1 MKKLILMV
9 VALFSYVAVSAQS
22 DVVADF
28 NKGNE
33 EFKAKN
39 FAAAIELFENVIL
52 NGEEE
57 EDDAAVQS
65 VANAK
70 KLLPVAYMQSG
81 IKAIGVKNYE
91 EALTALNTAVS
102 KAKMYNNPKVAQAAN
117 NAIAKVYQVQGG
129 EMFNAENYAG
139 AAEVFAK
146 GYAANK
152 RNTDLAM
159 LLAESYFKQDL
170 YNEGMKICSEVMALP
185 NSPLFEKGK
194 AEAKQKMNLYT
205 NNKIAALQQANDFD
219 GIIAMAEGLDNQALA
234 QKITVQAYLLKK
246 DYDKVIELG
255 EAAAEAQIDEEDK
268 SAVYFQLG
276 TAYNAKEMKD
286 KAIAA
291 LSKVTAGPSVEA
303 AKAAIA
309 GLTAPAN

>member
-9 VALFSYVAVSAQS
+9 VALMSYVAVSAQS

-81 IKAIGVKNYE
+81 IKAIGGKNYE

-170 YNEGMKICSEVMALP
+170 YSDGMKICSEVMALP

-205 NNKIAALQQANDFD
+205 NNKIATLQQANDFD

>member
-9 VALFSYVAVSAQS
+9 AALFSYVAVSAQS

-57 EDDAAVQS
+57 EDDAALQS

-70 KLLPVAYMQSG
+70 KLLPVAYMQNG
-81 IKAIGVKNYE
+81 IKAIGVKNYDA
-91 EALTALNTAVS
+91 ALSALNTAVS
-102 KAKMYNNPKVAQAAN
+102 KAKMYNNVKVAQAAN
-117 NAIAKVYQVQGG
+117 SAIAKVYQVQGG
-129 EMFNAENYAG
+129 ELFNADNFAG

-146 GYAANK
+146 GYEANK

-170 YNEGMKICSEVMALP
+170 YNEGMKVCSEVMALP

-194 AEAKQKMNLYT
+194 AEAKSKMNLYT

-255 EAAAEAQIDEEDK
+255 EAAAAAQVDEEDK

-276 TAYNAKEMKD
+276 TAYNAKEQKAQ
-286 KAIAA
+286 AIAA
-291 LSKVTAGPSVEA
+291 LQKVTAGPSVEA

-309 GLTAPAN
+309 ELSK

>member
-9 VALFSYVAVSAQS
+9 AALMSYVAVSAQS
-22 DVVADF
+22 GVVDNY

-39 FAAAIELFENVIL
+39 YAAAIELFEGVIIDGE
-52 NGEEE
+52 GEES
-57 EDDAAVQS
+57 DAALQCVE
-65 VANAK
+65 NAK
-70 KLLPVAYMQSG
+70 KLLPVAYMQHG
-81 IKAIGVKNYE
+81 IKFIGAKNYD
-91 EALTALNTAVS
+91 EAIKNLNIAAT
-102 KAKMYNNPKVAQAAN
+102 KGKNYNNPKVAQAAN

-129 EMFNAENYAG
+129 ELFNADDYAG
-139 AAEVFAK
+139 ATAIFAK
-146 GYAANK
+146 GYEANK
-152 RNTDLAM
+152 KNTDLAM

-170 YNEGMKICSEVMALP
+170 YNEGMKVCTEVMALP
-185 NSPLFEKGK
+185 NSPLCETGTT
-194 AEAKQKMNLYT
+194 EAKAKMNQYT
-205 NNKIAALQQANDFD
+205 NNKIATLQQANDFD
-219 GIIAMAEGLDNQALA
+219 GIIAMSETLEDKALA
-234 QKITVQAYLLKK
+234 QKVAVQANLLKK

-255 EAAAEAQIDEEDK
+255 EAAAEAQTDEADK

-309 GLTAPAN
+309 GLTAPAK

>member
-9 VALFSYVAVSAQS
+9 AALFSYVAVSAQS

-57 EDDAAVQS
+57 EDDAALQS

-70 KLLPVAYMQSG
+70 KLLPVAYMQNG
-81 IKAIGVKNYE
+81 IKAIGVKNYDA
-91 EALTALNTAVS
+91 ALAALNTAVS
-102 KAKMYNNPKVAQAAN
+102 KAKMYNNVKVAQAAN
-117 NAIAKVYQVQGG
+117 SAIAKVYQVQGG
-129 EMFNAENYAG
+129 ELFNADNFAG

-152 RNTDLAM
+152 KNTDLAM

-194 AEAKQKMNLYT
+194 TEAKSKMDLYT

-255 EAAAEAQIDEEDK
+255 EAAAEAQADEADK

-309 GLTAPAN
+309 GLTAPAK

>member
-9 VALFSYVAVSAQS
+9 VALMSFMAVSAQS

-39 FAAAIELFENVIL
+39 FAAAIELFESVIL

-57 EDDAAVQS
+57 EDDAALQS

-81 IKAIGVKNYE
+81 IKAIGVKNYD

-129 EMFNAENYAG
+129 EKFNAEDYAG

-170 YNEGMKICSEVMALP
+170 YNEGMKVCSEVMALP

-219 GIIAMAEGLDNQALA
+219 GIIAMAESLDNQALA

-255 EAAAEAQIDEEDK
+255 EAAAEAQTDEEDK

-276 TAYNAKEMKD
+276 TAYNAKEMKEQ
-286 KAIAA
+286 AIAA
-291 LSKVTAGPSVEA
+291 LQKVTAGPSVEA

>member
-9 VALFSYVAVSAQS
+9 VALMSYVAVSAQS

-39 FAAAIELFENVIL
+39 FAAAIEHFENVIL

-81 IKAIGVKNYE
+81 IKAIGGKNYE

-170 YNEGMKICSEVMALP
+170 YNDGMKICSEVMALP

-205 NNKIAALQQANDFD
+205 NNKIATLQQANDFD

>member
-9 VALFSYVAVSAQS
+9 AALFSYVAVSAQS

-57 EDDAAVQS
+57 EDDAALQS

-70 KLLPVAYMQSG
+70 KLLPVAYMQNG
-81 IKAIGVKNYE
+81 IKAIGVKNYDA
-91 EALTALNTAVS
+91 ALTALNTAVS
-102 KAKMYNNPKVAQAAN
+102 KAKMYNNVKVAQAAN
-117 NAIAKVYQVQGG
+117 SAIAKVYQVQGG
-129 EMFNAENYAG
+129 ELFNADNFAG

-152 RNTDLAM
+152 KNTDLAM

-194 AEAKQKMNLYT
+194 AEAKSKMDLYT

-255 EAAAEAQIDEEDK
+255 EAAAEAQTDEADK

-309 GLTAPAN
+309 GLTAPAK

>member
-9 VALFSYVAVSAQS
+9 VALMSYVAVSAQS

-81 IKAIGVKNYE
+81 IKAIGGKNYE

-170 YNEGMKICSEVMALP
+170 YNDGMKICSEVMALP

-205 NNKIAALQQANDFD
+205 NNKIATLQQANDFD

>member
-1 MKKLILMV
+1 MKKFILMV
-9 VALFSYVAVSAQS
+9 AALMCYVSVSAQS
-22 DVVADF
+22 GVVDNF

-39 FAAAIELFENVIL
+39 YVAAIELFEGVIID
-52 NGEEE
+52 GEAEE
-57 EDDAAVQS
+57 SDAALQCVE
-65 VANAK
+65 NAK
-70 KLLPVAYMQSG
+70 KLLPVAYMQNG
-81 IKAIGVKNYE
+81 IKFIGAKNYD
-91 EALTALNTAVS
+91 EAIKNLNIAAS
-102 KAKMYNNPKVAQAAN
+102 KAKNYNNAKVAQAAN

-129 EMFNAENYAG
+129 ELFNADDFAG
-139 AAEVFAK
+139 AAAIFAK

-170 YNEGMKICSEVMALP
+170 YNEGMKVCTEVLALP
-185 NSPLFEKGK
+185 NMPALEKGK
-194 AEAKQKMNLYT
+194 AEAKAKMNLYT
-205 NNKIAALQQANDFD
+205 NNKIATLQQANDFD
-219 GIIAMAEGLDNQALA
+219 GIIAMSETLEDKALA
-234 QKITVQAYLLKK
+234 QKVAVQAYLLKK

-255 EAAAEAQIDEEDK
+255 EAAAEAQTDEADK

-286 KAIAA
+286 KAVAA

-309 GLTAPAN
+309 GLTAPAK

>member
-9 VALFSYVAVSAQS
+9 AALFSYVAVSAQS

-57 EDDAAVQS
+57 EDDAALQS

-70 KLLPVAYMQSG
+70 KLLPVAYMQNG
-81 IKAIGVKNYE
+81 IKAIGVKNYDA
-91 EALTALNTAVS
+91 ALSALNTAVS
-102 KAKMYNNPKVAQAAN
+102 KAKMYNNVKVAQAAN
-117 NAIAKVYQVQGG
+117 SAIAKVYQVQGG
-129 EMFNAENYAG
+129 ELFNADNFAG

-146 GYAANK
+146 GYEANK

-170 YNEGMKICSEVMALP
+170 YNEGMKVCSEVMALP

-194 AEAKQKMNLYT
+194 AEAKSKMNLYT

-255 EAAAEAQIDEEDK
+255 EAAAEAQADEADK

-286 KAIAA
+286 KAVAA
-291 LSKVTAGPSVEA
+291 LQKVTAGPSVEA
-303 AKAAIA
+303 AQAAIA
-309 GLTAPAN
+309 GLTAPAK

>member
-255 EAAAEAQIDEEDK
+255 EAAAEAQTDEEDK

>member
-170 YNEGMKICSEVMALP
+170 YNDGMKICSEVMALP

>member
-9 VALFSYVAVSAQS
+9 AALFSYVAVSAQS

-57 EDDAAVQS
+57 EDDAALQS

-70 KLLPVAYMQSG
+70 KLLPVAYMQNG
-81 IKAIGVKNYE
+81 IKAIGVKNYDA
-91 EALTALNTAVS
+91 ALAALNTAVS
-102 KAKMYNNPKVAQAAN
+102 KAKMYNNVKVAQAAN
-117 NAIAKVYQVQGG
+117 SAIAKVYQVQGG
-129 EMFNAENYAG
+129 ELFNADNFAG

-152 RNTDLAM
+152 KNTDLAM

-194 AEAKQKMNLYT
+194 AEAKSKMDLYT

-255 EAAAEAQIDEEDK
+255 EAAAEAQTDEADK

-309 GLTAPAN
+309 GLTAPAK

>member
-185 NSPLFEKGK
+185 NSPLFEKGM

>member
-1 MKKLILMV
+1 MV
-9 VALFSYVAVSAQS
+9 VALMSFVAVSAQS
-22 DVVADF
+22 EIVANF

-39 FAAAIELFENVIL
+39 FPTAIEIFEDVIL

-57 EDDAAVQS
+57 EDDASVQC

-81 IKAIGVKNYE
+81 IKAIGVKNYD
-91 EALTALNTAVS
+91 EALGQLNTAVT

-129 EMFNAENYAG
+129 EKFNAEDYAG

-170 YNEGMKICSEVMALP
+170 YNEGMKVCSEVMALP
-185 NSPLFEKGK
+185 ASPMFEKGK

-205 NNKIAALQQANDFD
+205 NNKIATLQQANDFD
-219 GIIAMAEGLDNQALA
+219 GIITMAEGLDNQALA

-255 EAAAEAQIDEEDK
+255 EAAAEAQTDEEDK

-286 KAIAA
+286 KAVAA

>member
-1 MKKLILMV
+1 M
-9 VALFSYVAVSAQS
+9 
-22 DVVADF
+22 
-28 NKGNE
+28 
-33 EFKAKN
+33 
-39 FAAAIELFENVIL
+39 ENVIL

-57 EDDAAVQS
+57 EDDAALQS

-70 KLLPVAYMQSG
+70 KLLPVAYMQNG
-81 IKAIGVKNYE
+81 IKAIGSKNYDA
-91 EALTALNTAVS
+91 ALSALNTAVS
-102 KAKMYNNPKVAQAAN
+102 KAKMYNNIKVAQAAN
-117 NAIAKVYQVQGG
+117 SAIAKVYQVQGG
-129 EMFNAENYAG
+129 ELFNANNFAG

-146 GYAANK
+146 GYEANK
-152 RNTDLAM
+152 KNTDLAM

-170 YNEGMKICSEVMALP
+170 YNEGMKVCSEIMALP

-194 AEAKQKMNLYT
+194 TEAKSKMNLYT

-255 EAAAEAQIDEEDK
+255 EAAAEAQVDEADK

-286 KAIAA
+286 KAVAA

-309 GLTAPAN
+309 SLTAPAK

>member
-1 MKKLILMV
+1 MKKFILMV
-9 VALFSYVAVSAQS
+9 AALFSYVAVSAQS

-28 NKGNE
+28 NKGND

-39 FAAAIELFENVIL
+39 FVTAIELFENVIV

-57 EDDAAVQS
+57 EDDAVLQC

-70 KLLPVAYMQSG
+70 KLLPIAYMQNG
-81 IKAIGVKNYE
+81 IKAIGAKSYD
-91 EALTALNTAVS
+91 EALGQLNTAVT

-129 EMFNAENYAG
+129 EKFNAEDYVG

-152 RNTDLAM
+152 KNTDLAM

-170 YNEGMKICSEVMALP
+170 YNEGMKVCSEVMALP

-194 AEAKQKMNLYT
+194 VEAKQKMNLYT
-205 NNKIAALQQANDFD
+205 NNKIATLQQANDFD
-219 GIIAMAEGLDNQALA
+219 GIIAMAEGLENQALA

-255 EAAAEAQIDEEDK
+255 EAAAEAQTDEEDK

-286 KAIAA
+286 KAVAA

>member
-9 VALFSYVAVSAQS
+9 VALMSYVAVSAQS

-39 FAAAIELFENVIL
+39 FTAAIELFENVIL

-81 IKAIGVKNYE
+81 IKAIGGKNYE

-170 YNEGMKICSEVMALP
+170 YNDGMKICSEVMALP

-205 NNKIAALQQANDFD
+205 NNKIATLQQANDFD

>member
-1 MKKLILMV
+1 MKKLILIV
-9 VALFSYVAVSAQS
+9 VALMSYVAVSAQS

-81 IKAIGVKNYE
+81 IKAIGGKNYE

-170 YNEGMKICSEVMALP
+170 YNDGMKICSEVMALP

-205 NNKIAALQQANDFD
+205 NNKIATLQQANDFD

-255 EAAAEAQIDEEDK
+255 EAAAEAQIDEKDK

>member
-139 AAEVFAK
+139 AAEEFAK

-205 NNKIAALQQANDFD
+205 NNKIAALQQANDFA